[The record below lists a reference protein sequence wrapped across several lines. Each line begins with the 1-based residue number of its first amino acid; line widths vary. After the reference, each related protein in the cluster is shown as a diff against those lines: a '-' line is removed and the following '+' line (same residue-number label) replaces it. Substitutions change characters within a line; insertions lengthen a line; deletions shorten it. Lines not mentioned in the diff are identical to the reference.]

1 MIQLTGALNG
11 VENGFQPILGGQL
24 EAQGTTCLSMA
35 EFENCLEERDACALN
50 ADTRPHAP
58 ATEVPHRPRQ
68 SSALPCIII
77 LQQSPWD
84 IDWITASE
92 AGADDRTAQ
101 GAGISE
107 LPAHIRPVLCRPGNP
122 TLPPRPPS
130 AGWRIGTHRQHPF
143 DAEGSSRDLNPAERD
158 VLRDT
163 VKAGTRNPPLVRSE
177 RFVGD
182 FFAGFAAAC
191 QRVAA

>member
-1 MIQLTGALNG
+1 MMRLTSALIG
-11 VENGFQPILGGQL
+11 VEHGFQPILGGQL
-24 EAQGTTCLSMA
+24 EAQGVTCLSMA
-35 EFENCLEERDACALN
+35 EFEDCLEERNACATN

-58 ATEVPHRPRQ
+58 AMEVLHRLRQ
-68 SSALPCIII
+68 RSALPCSII
-77 LQQSPWD
+77 LQQSHRD

-107 LPAHIRPVLCRPGNP
+107 LPAHIRPGLCRPGNP

-130 AGWRIGTHRQHPF
+130 AGWQIGAQRQHPF
-143 DAEGSSRDLNPAERD
+143 DAEGLPRDLNPAECD
-158 VLRDT
+158 LLRDM
-163 VKAGTRNPPLVRSE
+163 VKAGTRNPPLMRSE
-177 RFVGD
+177 RSVGD
-182 FFAGFAAAC
+182 FFVGFAAAR